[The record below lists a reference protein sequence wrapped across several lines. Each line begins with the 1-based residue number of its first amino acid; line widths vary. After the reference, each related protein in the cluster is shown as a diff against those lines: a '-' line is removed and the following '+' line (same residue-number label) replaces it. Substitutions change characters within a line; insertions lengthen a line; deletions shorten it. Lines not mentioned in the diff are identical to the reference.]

1 MAVDFGKLSL
11 VAGVLMW
18 AIDKRQAAQ
27 QAQLQA
33 GGQPPAQQPRALP
46 PGPQRRVGARPSP
59 QHQPPPQEEE
69 TLPPPL
75 PFSPAQVA
83 QFTAPLSA
91 VRDLQTGRAFGA
103 RVLGGTPGVSGGLV
117 ALLSL
122 RSAVPAPSLLEVPPE
137 QAECWQV
144 VPLQDGA
151 PQAGALVRARLEAGL
166 SALGSHSLVLLQTGS
181 DAGMFLVFCAPELA
195 RPWSMAPGQF
205 AVVAEAAPEA
215 IDLPA
220 PEAAEETLEPAE
232 VQAEATP
239 DGDAVVTASDVAS
252 DGASTELAD
261 PQPGVALANIFDAAR
276 EAAEE
281 MATEVHHQNGAS
293 TRIALVPVDVAPPPT
308 SDAE

>member
-27 QAQLQA
+27 QQAQLQA
-33 GGQPPAQQPRALP
+33 GGHPGHPGPAQQPRALP
-46 PGPQRRVGARPSP
+46 PARRAGARPEQAAP
-59 QHQPPPQEEE
+59 HAAEPAE
-69 TLPPPL
+69 LPPPL
-75 PFSPAQVA
+75 PFNPAQVA
-83 QFTAPLSA
+83 QFTAPLPA
-91 VRDLQTGRAFGA
+91 GNNRQEGRSFSP

-122 RSAVPAPSLLEVPPE
+122 RSAVPAPSLLEVPAE

-166 SALGSHSLVLLQTGS
+166 STLGSHSLVLLQTGS

-205 AVVAEAAPEA
+205 AVVAEPALEA
-215 IDLPA
+215 IELPA
-220 PEAAEETLEPAE
+220 SETATEETAEAAS
-232 VQAEATP
+232 EA
-239 DGDAVVTASDVAS
+239 VAS
-252 DGASTELAD
+252 DGDSTELAD

-276 EAAEE
+276 QAAEE
-281 MATEVHHQNGAS
+281 MASDVTHTNGAS